1 MRITSSLKVKP
12 IDPSLYINRFASQM
26 EFGDQLPVASPPT
39 AHPQAVSL
47 TALRLTKRM
56 QRDWIVRG
64 RRPLGIVAASLLLA
78 ARIHGFRRSRRPRCQ
93 KIGTKKEIL
102 SVVKVSDETL
112 RIRLAE
118 FESTAASGCVPDG

>member
-1 MRITSSLKVKP
+1 MKVKP

-93 KIGTKKEIL
+93 E
-102 SVVKVSDETL
+102 
-112 RIRLAE
+112 
-118 FESTAASGCVPDG
+118 